1 MAGEWVKM
9 RSALLA
15 NPKVHA
21 IAKAVGMDSRAGS
34 VLTTGFSG
42 CPDEVLARCALRY
55 VTVTALLCVWSS
67 ANEHATCGILSCCDL
82 EDIDEIAGVPGF
94 GQAMVSVGWAIPDEA
109 TKCVSLPNF
118 SDHNTAAKD
127 RTAAD
132 RQRRYRENRNGGVA
146 RDVTRDVTRDSNGRE
161 EKRRVEKRRINT
173 PAAQVA
179 TSDSP
184 KRRKRSQPT
193 DSVSWDADAGWEG
206 ITDADRQEWR
216 LAYPACDLPGELAK
230 ATSWLRANP
239 TKARKSNWRRFV
251 VSWLTRSQDHGGTD
265 RRPGVRPDERPPPT
279 AWADRRSYRA
289 DTQKS
294 MTDAEYRQSQSG
306 NVAGLAAAIRLTEE
320 MQ

>member
-21 IAKAVGMDSRAGS
+21 IAKAVGMDSRAGA

-94 GQAMVSVGWAIPDEA
+94 GQAMASVGWAIPDEA

-251 VSWLTRSQDHGGTD
+251 VSWLTRSQDRGGTD

-306 NVAGLAAAIRLTEE
+306 NVAGLAASIRLTEE
-320 MQ
+320 MT